1 MAVAFDAKSTSSVFV
16 GPGVTSFT
24 DGSLTVGNAANRV
37 LVYNVNFGW
46 STFSQ
51 PTNISV
57 VWDAAGVNQPL
68 SLIVQSFN
76 NAANSLTQ
84 LWGLIA
90 PVSGN
95 KILTCSWTNQ
105 TDEAKAAGASFTGAN
120 QTGGTTTFN
129 FTNTNKGNS
138 STPSVQISTTVN
150 DAVIGGSVAQ
160 GGGSYGATNDNEIF
174 SDPSALI
181 DACANYE
188 LNGASPITM
197 NVSCSGI
204 ADWAYVGTNIS
215 AAPPPPPGT
224 VAGHHEILGAAFNGH
239 SGPGGGLVSVPGLV
253 VGDKLI
259 WLQSDQ
265 YLGGTVQMN
274 SADYFEVIISAND
287 QIRQIVTVDLSA
299 WTFKAIFIRG
309 I

>member
-24 DGSLTVGNAANRV
+24 DGSVTVGNAANRV

-138 STPSVQISTTVN
+138 STPSVQISTTVS

-181 DACANYE
+181 DAYANYE
-188 LNGASPITM
+188 FNGASPTTM
-197 NVSCSGI
+197 SVYCSGI
-204 ADWAYVGTNIS
+204 ADWAYVGTNI
-215 AAPPPPPGT
+215 
-224 VAGHHEILGAAFNGH
+224 
-239 SGPGGGLVSVPGLV
+239 
-253 VGDKLI
+253 
-259 WLQSDQ
+259 
-265 YLGGTVQMN
+265 
-274 SADYFEVIISAND
+274 
-287 QIRQIVTVDLSA
+287 
-299 WTFKAIFIRG
+299 
-309 I
+309 